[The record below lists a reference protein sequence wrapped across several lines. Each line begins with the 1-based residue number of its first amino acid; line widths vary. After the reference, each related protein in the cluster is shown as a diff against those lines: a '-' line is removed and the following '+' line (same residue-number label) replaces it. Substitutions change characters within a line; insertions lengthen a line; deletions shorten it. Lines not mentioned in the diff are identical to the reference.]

1 MFLVRMSSARDDWDA
16 QTTREEAGA
25 EAEAGAWA
33 EEREG
38 RSVERRVVERETDWR
53 DRLAPPVLV
62 LVLVRRLT
70 ACRSMLWLSVFNLV
84 SGVVTAE
91 ERSGVLE
98 MFALLH

>member
-1 MFLVRMSSARDDWDA
+1 MHGLALFLVRMSSARDDWDA

-25 EAEAGAWA
+25 GAGAWA

-91 ERSGVLE
+91 ERSVDECG
-98 MFALLH
+98 

>member
-1 MFLVRMSSARDDWDA
+1 MLAVSAERM
-16 QTTREEAGA
+16 AGVERA
-25 EAEAGAWA
+25 A

-53 DRLAPPVLV
+53 DRLAPPV

-91 ERSGVLE
+91 ERSVDECG
-98 MFALLH
+98 

>member
-1 MFLVRMSSARDDWDA
+1 MHGLALFLVRMSSARDDWDA

-25 EAEAGAWA
+25 EAGAGA

-91 ERSGVLE
+91 ERSVECG
-98 MFALLH
+98 